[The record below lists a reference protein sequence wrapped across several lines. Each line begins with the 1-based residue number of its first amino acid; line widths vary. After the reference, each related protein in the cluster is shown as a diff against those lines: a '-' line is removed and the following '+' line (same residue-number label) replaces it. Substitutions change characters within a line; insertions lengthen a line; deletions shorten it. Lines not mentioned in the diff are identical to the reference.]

1 MPGEVPRAF
10 LFVAPVS
17 RTGLAR
23 TLSKLGYCSRSEAWK
38 LIQAG
43 RVRLDGRLVFD
54 PETPSFPGRSRIEVD
69 GKPVAS
75 ERAVYLML
83 NKPRGLV
90 TTVSDEQ
97 GRDTV
102 LKCLEGAKLPRIM
115 PVGRLDRASEGLLL
129 FTNDTAW
136 ANRITDPASHLEKTY
151 HVQVDRVADEAL
163 CRILEAG
170 KMCDGEKLCAKR
182 VSVLR
187 SGEKNCWLEIVI
199 DEGRNRHIRR
209 LLEAYETG
217 VMRLIRVAVG
227 KVKLGELGKGSYR
240 MLTAGEVNQL
250 VTERTDEAK
259 KEK

>member
-1 MPGEVPRAF
+1 M
-10 LFVAPVS
+10 APVS
-17 RTGLAR
+17 KTGLAR
-23 TLSKLGYCSRSEAWK
+23 ALSKLGYCSRSEAWK

-69 GKPVAS
+69 GVPVNS

-90 TTVSDEQ
+90 TTVSDEH

-102 LKCLEGAKLPRIM
+102 FKCLEGAKLPRVV

-151 HVQVDRVADEAL
+151 HVQVGRLADDTF
-163 CRILEAG
+163 CRSLEAG
-170 KMCDGEKLCAKR
+170 SVCDGERLCAKR
-182 VSVLR
+182 ASVLR
-187 SGEKNCWLEIVI
+187 SGDTNCWLEIVI
-199 DEGRNRHIRR
+199 EEGRNRHIRR
-209 LLEAYETG
+209 LLEAHETG
-217 VMRLIRVAVG
+217 VMRLIRVAIG
-227 KVKLGELGKGSYR
+227 KLQLGALAKGSYR
-240 MLTAGEVNQL
+240 LLTAGEVNAFAGL
-250 VTERTDEAK
+250 TGKRDGG
-259 KEK
+259 